1 MTVRN
6 VKKNLAGQQ
15 DLLPGLGPYEQIR
28 RGQTVTVDGPA
39 KSYFDLFVRSY
50 AEAGL
55 PVKGTIEDG
64 CTLDTVDDIAVYLAD
79 GKGYSYSGTL
89 PHMIG
94 AGETPIGNPNW
105 VVRARDSLRADLA
118 KPTGPTLIKFKR
130 SFLNSILFPLSVLL
144 EHSTVNAVAEA
155 GADPTG
161 VLDSTAAIHAAL
173 GSGYD
178 VYLGPGRYKIS
189 GLLYP
194 HFDGQRLY
202 GAGDELTEIFNDTNA
217 EPLWCY
223 GNPFD
228 ANGARQWCEIA
239 NLKLSGNLDTLWGI
253 FNPNAAFVDGT
264 PNTAGQYEGV
274 SSSPNN
280 FYFGR
285 TSVPFADWAIAARG
299 SKAENVSV
307 HNVDGGFSLHCSSW
321 GARFNNI
328 RLWSGKE
335 GLRVSGASNG
345 NSFRDFYIS
354 GMSGISWIE
363 PDRPQSIPVACTYS
377 NMIVQQSGKGTQ
389 HNRAIELL
397 KSQGSTITG
406 LYLERNTEKGAIGD
420 VFIGVSCLG
429 LNLQSVRHR
438 NGTIGDPAIIIENQG
453 NGTTINAVV
462 YGDAVDT
469 VVLNSGADPRTKC
482 AVGIVSTDGGSFI
495 TGEVVNTSDTKRLT
509 RFGAPNVPVT
519 LGAPNAY
526 AYEITRGIEIR
537 QALSTTKVLDVVS
550 QGSMNFIVDAVNSG
564 PGRVFKFSHN
574 GTNGTE
580 TSLIEINDSGQFY
593 PSTANTGLIGTTT
606 KPFSGG
612 FTQTAYTVTS
622 DERYK
627 TAPLA
632 ITDAMLDAAAEVDWV
647 QYQYLDRVEAKGADG
662 ARWHFGAIAQRF
674 VEAFARHGLEAHDY
688 GFLCFD
694 KWDYQPEV
702 WQTDPAEYGE
712 DGALISPERTYKV
725 QDEIAAGERYGI
737 RYEEA
742 FALEAALQRRNYQRL
757 LARIEALEAK

>member
-15 DLLPGLGPYEQIR
+15 DLLPGVGPYNQIR
-28 RGQTVTVDGPA
+28 RGVAVVVDGPA

-55 PVKGTIEDG
+55 PVKGTFEDG
-64 CTLDTVDDIAVYLAD
+64 CTLDTVDDIAVYLAE

-105 VVRARDSLRADLA
+105 VVRASDSLRADLA

-130 SFLNSILFPLSVLL
+130 SFLNSIMFPLSGLL

-161 VLDSTAAIHAAL
+161 ALDSTAAIHAAL

-202 GAGDELTEIFNDTNA
+202 GAGDTLTEIFNDSNA

-223 GNPFD
+223 GNPYVVD
-228 ANGARQWCEIA
+228 GARQWAE
-239 NLKLSGNLDTLWGI
+239 LSHLLLTGNASTLWGV
-253 FNPNAAFVDGT
+253 FNPNAGLVDGN
-264 PNTAGQYEGV
+264 PSPSGQYEGV
-274 SSSPNN
+274 SSSANN

-285 TSVPFADWAIAARG
+285 TTTPFADWTIAARG
-299 SKAENVSV
+299 SQAGNVSV
-307 HNVDGGFSLHCSSW
+307 LGVGGGFSLHCSAW
-321 GARFNNI
+321 GARF
-328 RLWSGKE
+328 RGVKLWNGRD

-354 GMSGISWIE
+354 NMSGVSWTE
-363 PDRPQSIPVACTYS
+363 PDRPSSIPTACTYD
-377 NMIVQQSGKGTQ
+377 NIIVQQSGKGAN
-389 HNRAIELL
+389 NRAIELL
-397 KSQGSTITG
+397 KSQGSRITG
-406 LYLERNTEKGAIGD
+406 LYLERNTEKTATGD
-420 VFIGVSCLG
+420 VYIGVSAVG
-429 LNLQSVRHR
+429 MSIESVRHR
-438 NGTIGDPAIIIENQG
+438 NGTTGTPSTVIENRG
-453 NGTTINAVV
+453 NGTYINSVT
-462 YGDAVDT
+462 YSDAVNV
-469 VVLNSGADPRTKC
+469 VVLNAGADSRTRC
-482 AVGIVSTDGGSFI
+482 TVGIVATDGGTASG
-495 TGEVVNTSDTKRLT
+495 GEVVDTSTNKKLMRVNTT
-509 RFGAPNVPVT
+509 NVPVQ
-519 LGAPNAY
+519 LGAPLFLAK
-526 AYEITRGIEIR
+526 EISRGLEIR
-537 QALSTTKVLDVVS
+537 QGLSSSKTLDVVS
-550 QGSMNFIVDAVNSG
+550 DGSVNFIIDAVSVG
-564 PGRVFKFSHN
+564 TGRVFKFSHD
-574 GTNGTE
+574 GAGGSE
-580 TSLIEINDSGQFY
+580 IGLIEINDSAYLY
-593 PSTANTGLIGTTT
+593 PSAANTGLIGTVT

-674 VEAFARHGLEAHDY
+674 VEAFARHGLDANDY

-702 WQTDPAEYGE
+702 WQTDTAEYGE

-725 QDEIAAGERYGI
+725 QDELNAGERYGI